1 MSTKRKTKTSPQTG
15 GDLPDSGQPSDAIV
29 EGPEPSVDGPDI
41 DGPDIDGPDID
52 GPDIDGPDIN
62 IPEFTF
68 RQHSALPAIAVAR
81 SVAQAARDTGVAERT
96 LRRWLSD
103 PEFRKELNRVR
114 QESYDLA
121 RQQLQAILPRAVSV
135 ITEIAEDSP
144 DPVLRLRAARYLMT
158 YSNRIHEVEKLQ
170 SRLSD
175 LDEAVEHIRGTNPVD

>member
-1 MSTKRKTKTSPQTG
+1 MSTKRKNKTSPQSG
-15 GDLPDSGQPSDAIV
+15 GQLPDSGQPSDTIE
-29 EGPEPSVDGPDI
+29 EGPEPSVV
-41 DGPDIDGPDID
+41 
-52 GPDIDGPDIN
+52 GPDIN

-68 RQHSALPAIAVAR
+68 RQHSTLPAIAVAR

-121 RQQLQAILPRAVSV
+121 RQQLQALLPRAVSV
-135 ITEIAEDSP
+135 ITEIAENSP

-170 SRLSD
+170 SRVMD
-175 LDEAVEHIRGTNPVD
+175 LNEAVEHIRGTNPMD